1 MANAKLYSRADIQV
15 LLEDKSLWVS
25 ITEPVLKKKTNLWD
39 GVSNTIVTVVDY
51 QTRHPE
57 FKAAYVLRDLHTG
70 ESVVMPQADVH
81 KTYRKYVPS
90 TEVSQIRKGA
100 PPSTGY
106 HIRVNISGELTIPP
120 DSDFTDLSKAKS
132 RADSLA
138 ISGFEVVVIDKSSG
152 SRMYTGVPPDLSE
165 PRETVPGA
173 VLDTLRKRES
183 RPLTADL
190 LEPGLVVR
198 QQKGKGVYI
207 YRGVDPNDR
216 TRHVFVDLGTGKAES
231 SIPATIARGIY
242 YAIVPRAD
250 DFLTILPTYPRE
262 AYSLLVRRHG
272 DVYADAPPD
281 EPLEIPKVIK
291 ATETRRAVGEKAAE
305 RRKVAAKKSDKY
317 FVEYA
322 TRGKKEPEIFETRY
336 KSEYQ
341 ATRRAE
347 GLLAQPGVV
356 WSSVVEIATGE
367 RIVVF
372 PPGFDPDA
380 GTEPPEQ
387 PVYRVRY
394 FRDDPPPGDWADH
407 AYAYKTLASAEKKAR
422 DTVATDRRV
431 QRAVVF
437 ETPGDVMIFVAE
449 REGDATRLRGQ
460 IDPKRVPDL
469 ERMGGPPKPTPP
481 PPPPSRPLPTI
492 RPRPPGKPS
501 IEETKEALEKV
512 AERTRPEAWAAAA
525 ARTMVQEELS
535 LTVAKKLTNLA
546 CVTVVS
552 KYDVSVSDAALIC
565 DENSKL
571 LDSIATRLARNEI
584 TVYNAINEINTTL
597 VDKYDLEYA
606 SPAVLSVEGIDE
618 EGVIPVGLG
627 RAIKHAVAS
636 EISQLSSARADLI
649 SGKSETV
656 TKHELTEAAFELLS
670 GKRSRSTVSDDVV
683 LIVLK
688 PGTFT
693 PDAAYE
699 DFGVVFQEHRGHVQA
714 GFDVGFST
722 MGYRVSQPG
731 GKAFVGPEFIQMV
744 HKMRAK
750 YGASIIIR
758 ENKDKVELELLMM
771 E

>member
-216 TRHVFVDLGTGKAES
+216 TRHVFVDLETGKAES

-437 ETPGDVMIFVAE
+437 ETPGDVMVFLAE
-449 REGDATRLRGQ
+449 REGDATRLRGK
-460 IDPKRVPDL
+460 IDPKKVPDFD
-469 ERMGGPPKPTPP
+469 RISGPPTPTPP
-481 PPPPSRPLPTI
+481 PPPTSRPLPTI
-492 RPRPPGKPS
+492 RPRPPGKPT
-501 IEETKEALEKV
+501 IEETKEAFEKV

-535 LTVAKKLTNLA
+535 LTVATKLINLA
-546 CVTVVS
+546 CVATIS
-552 KYDVSVSDAALIC
+552 KYNVSIVESTTMC
-565 DENSKL
+565 NENSEM
-571 LDSIATRLARNEI
+571 LDRLSRRLSQSEI
-584 TVYNAINEINTTL
+584 TI
-597 VDKYDLEYA
+597 YDA
-606 SPAVLSVEGIDE
+606 IDE
-618 EGVIPVGLG
+618 IDSVLTEAYSLEDLRTTPVAPTPVGVDGEIRGDLVT
-627 RAIKHAVAS
+627 AIEHAVKVAIEKLPAS
-636 EISQLSSARADLI
+636 RRGFIAKKT
-649 SGKSETV
+649 GTV
-656 TKHELTEAAFELLS
+656 TKEELTEAAYELAF
-670 GKRSRSTVSDDVV
+670 GERKRSTARGDIIIDF
-683 LIVLK
+683 IDI
-688 PGTFT
+688 GAAT
-693 PDAAYE
+693 PEALWE
-699 DFGVVFQEHRGHVQA
+699 DFGIIAEEYPGGLMA
-714 GFDVGFST
+714 SFDVTLTTDGYMLHQYEGKSRPGKGFL
-722 MGYRVSQPG
+722 GVL
-731 GKAFVGPEFIQMV
+731 GKIR
-744 HKMRAK
+744 KK
-750 YGASIIIR
+750 YSAVAVLN
-758 ENKDKVELELLMM
+758 ENKDRVNIELLM
-771 E
+771 